1 MAKLSKEKISRI
13 ENYEDRINDIRC
25 EMIKEIIGISS
36 FFTEEVLENLSTD
49 ELCTLCISYL

>member
-25 EMIKEIIGISS
+25 EMIKDIIGISS
-36 FFTEEVLENLSTD
+36 FTEEVLENLSTD
-49 ELCTLCISYL
+49 ELCTLCLSYL

>member
-25 EMIKEIIGISS
+25 EMIKDIIEISS
-36 FFTEEVLENLSTD
+36 FTEEVLENLSTD
-49 ELCTLCISYL
+49 ELCTLCLSYL